1 LHIES
6 IITMIK
12 EYRKKID
19 EIDSQIISL
28 LEKRENLVKKVRLI
42 KLQQAIPLKDSQR
55 EEQVLK
61 NAGKF
66 KKVFIEILK

>member
-1 LHIES
+1 
-6 IITMIK
+6 MIK
-12 EYRKKID
+12 EYRKKIN

-28 LEKRENLVKKVRLI
+28 LEKREILVNKVKEI
-42 KLQQAIPLKDSQR
+42 KLEQNIPLEDKEI

-61 NAGKF
+61 KAGKF

>member
-1 LHIES
+1 M
-6 IITMIK
+6 TMIK

>member
-1 LHIES
+1 
-6 IITMIK
+6 MIK

>member
-1 LHIES
+1 MHIES